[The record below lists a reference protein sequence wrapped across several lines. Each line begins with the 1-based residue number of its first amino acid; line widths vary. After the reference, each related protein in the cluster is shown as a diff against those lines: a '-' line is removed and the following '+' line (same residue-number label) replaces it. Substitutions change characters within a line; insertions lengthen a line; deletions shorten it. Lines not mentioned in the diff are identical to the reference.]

1 MELLHHYD
9 GDRTYLEACGFAA
22 EGVEE
27 KVWNGLRLVKKGAG
41 ALDWNPNLARIAW
54 RLKIPSLIPALHERA
69 ASPKLSDADRLFAV
83 DSLAFIDDVKSVPA
97 MASLAKVPG
106 PVGASASQWLIHLS
120 NTRWSQF
127 GVKDVLKKEGIYD
140 PSKVEIVSVLVPEA
154 TKSSLPP
161 LKDLMKLKGDI
172 ARGKTMAARC
182 IMCHQIEG
190 QGVNFGPD
198 LKGWIER
205 QGKEMFL
212 RSVVNPSEQIAQ
224 GYTGSSV
231 KLKEG
236 GEVQGLVLSKSNP
249 VIVQSQGGLV
259 QMIPADKVEK
269 VSNMAHSLMLSADQL
284 GLSAQD
290 LADLTSYLETL
301 K

>member
-1 MELLHHYD
+1 ME
-9 GDRTYLEACGFAA
+9 G
-22 EGVEE
+22 
-27 KVWNGLRLVKKGAG
+27 N
-41 ALDWNPNLARIAW
+41 
-54 RLKIPSLIPALHERA
+54 
-69 ASPKLSDADRLFAV
+69 
-83 DSLAFIDDVKSVPA
+83 
-97 MASLAKVPG
+97 
-106 PVGASASQWLIHLS
+106 
-120 NTRWSQF
+120 
-127 GVKDVLKKEGIYD
+127 
-140 PSKVEIVSVLVPEA
+140 
-154 TKSSLPP
+154 
-161 LKDLMKLKGDI
+161 I
-172 ARGKTMAARC
+172 ARGKTTAARC

-224 GYTGSSV
+224 GYTGSSI

-269 VSNMAHSLMLSADQL
+269 VSNMKHSLMLSADQL